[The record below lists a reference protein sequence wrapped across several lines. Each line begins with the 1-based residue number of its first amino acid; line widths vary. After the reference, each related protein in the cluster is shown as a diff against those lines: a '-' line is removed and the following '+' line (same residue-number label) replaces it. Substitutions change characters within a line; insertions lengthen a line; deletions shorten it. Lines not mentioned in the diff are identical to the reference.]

1 MTKLLQHLFIGAT
14 LLLLQNA
21 IPSSAAKLQRLRKS
35 GSTKRDSTTNNAR
48 PITTTTYNEAT
59 AAITSSRFSRFLTQI
74 NDKNDDNNNDN
85 DTSSATTPNDIRAL
99 LSNKQK
105 KKKQAQKQAAKNLQQ
120 RLNNIAK
127 KKNRNKDKQAAQR
140 KKKNAR
146 NNDNNMVQIV
156 IVDNET
162 GEEEIVTI
170 ESSEQEPQ
178 EVESS
183 TPPVEN
189 EEDELVEEE
198 QQIEGRSDAS
208 PAIQMPSNCFS
219 VGDYESLHSDI
230 AAIANSISDAQDRA
244 HFFGAIVRLVAHDFM
259 DADTSRNNVL
269 GSDGCIEWDHPSNA
283 GLNDVWCNNDERC
296 PLKALYDTKYNHLS
310 RADYWIAAANAVIH
324 HTSDNALDLRHTFV
338 WGRMDNNN
346 CNGSG
351 DRLPESSGCSQ
362 IERVLIQNMGLNW
375 EDSVALLGAH
385 TLGSGRSNRS
395 GHHGAW
401 VRSANEAQV
410 CIHTCCC
417 LLTPHL
423 LIHLQ

>member
-21 IPSSAAKLQRLRKS
+21 LPSSAAKLQRLRKS
-35 GSTKRDSTTNNAR
+35 GSTKRDSTTSNAR
-48 PITTTTYNEAT
+48 PTTTTTYNEAT
-59 AAITSSRFSRFLTQI
+59 AAFTSSRFSRFLTQI
-74 NDKNDDNNNDN
+74 NDKNDNDNNDN

-105 KKKQAQKQAAKNLQQ
+105 KKKQDQKQAAKNLQQ

-127 KKNRNKDKQAAQR
+127 KKNRNKDKQTAQR

-146 NNDNNMVQIV
+146 NNNNDNNMVQIV

-183 TPPVEN
+183 TPVEN

-219 VGDYESLHSDI
+219 VGDYESLYSDI

-259 DADTSRNNVL
+259 DANTSRNNVL

-410 CIHTCCC
+410 CIHTC
-417 LLTPHL
+417 
-423 LIHLQ
+423 